1 MYLDRKQWTEDD
13 IAHLGRSL
21 FERVPGTERADWAAS
36 IALHAA
42 KHSRFEEIERL
53 VETSYGSDTWY
64 KAESI
69 FHELRKLSLNNE
81 ALDRGQSI
89 DQRVLDVAE
98 SAAKVI
104 ANAGGAKFDYHA
116 GWRLAPRLKVLVN
129 QVCNQQFED
138 ESWVLL
144 LRGSNT

>member
-1 MYLDRKQWTEDD
+1 
-13 IAHLGRSL
+13 
-21 FERVPGTERADWAAS
+21 VPATERADWAAS

-42 KHSRFEEIERL
+42 NHSRVEEIDRL
-53 VETSYGSDTWY
+53 VETSFGSATWY
-64 KAESI
+64 RAESI
-69 FHELRKLSLNNE
+69 FHELRALSLNNE
-81 ALDRGQSI
+81 ALVLGQSL

-116 GWRLAPRLKVLVN
+116 GWRLAPRLKVLVR

-138 ESWVLL
+138 ESWALL
-144 LRGSNT
+144 VRGSNTGSSK